1 MHLGTTLRQQLRRRG
16 WQVAL
21 LLLAM
26 LAVWCAVGAP
36 AATVAAYPFGRYEMF
51 LQEGAPVA
59 VGEIVGMVRRQT
71 GLPEYPLMFGAERA
85 SLALNLLGPA
95 NRPLPLASA
104 KGPWSAASRGA
115 AAIFI
120 LERSVRQGD
129 ALVLYVRQV
138 NPARRAILRV
148 DLSSLERTLEGP
160 R

>member
-1 MHLGTTLRQQLRRRG
+1 
-16 WQVAL
+16 
-21 LLLAM
+21 M
-26 LAVWCAVGAP
+26 LAIWCAVGAP
-36 AATVAAYPFGRYEMF
+36 ATVTTYPFGRYEML
-51 LQEGAPVA
+51 LQEGAPAA

-71 GLPEYPLMFGAERA
+71 GLPEYPLLFGVEGT

-104 KGPWSAASRGA
+104 KGSWSATGRGA
-115 AAIFI
+115 AATFI

-138 NPARRAILRV
+138 KPARRATLRV

>member
-1 MHLGTTLRQQLRRRG
+1 MHLGTTLRQPQRRRC
-16 WQVAL
+16 WQVV
-21 LLLAM
+21 LLLAV
-26 LAVWCAVGAP
+26 LAIWCAVGAP
-36 AATVAAYPFGRYEMF
+36 AATVTTYPFGRYEML

-71 GLPEYPLMFGAERA
+71 GLPEYPLMFGTERA

-95 NRPLPLASA
+95 NRPLPLAVA
-104 KGPWSAASRGA
+104 KGSWPVTGRA
-115 AAIFI
+115 AAATFI

-138 NPARRAILRV
+138 KPARRATLRV